1 MSSDLETFNYFVD
14 DLLASNA
21 NLLKY
26 ELDILLM
33 QNLFN
38 SKNLEEF
45 KDIEIIENSFVAWY
59 TSIMKYFYEKIWV
72 PFFGGI
78 LSKFVFLIERKQQ
91 KLKERTSKSNFQSK

>member
-14 DLLASNA
+14 DLLSSDA

-45 KDIEIIENSFVAWY
+45 KDIEIMKDSFVA
-59 TSIMKYFYEKIWV
+59 
-72 PFFGGI
+72 
-78 LSKFVFLIERKQQ
+78 
-91 KLKERTSKSNFQSK
+91 

>member
-1 MSSDLETFNYFVD
+1 MSSELETFNYFVD
-14 DLLASNA
+14 DLLSSDA

-45 KDIEIIENSFVAWY
+45 KYIEIIEE
-59 TSIMKYFYEKIWV
+59 SIIA
-72 PFFGGI
+72 
-78 LSKFVFLIERKQQ
+78 
-91 KLKERTSKSNFQSK
+91 